1 MQKLVYVSNSRDFT
15 EQRNVNDNK
24 YLARINEL
32 LDQGWNICHMTPN
45 ATEVSNSQNPKQN
58 ETFAM
63 WVLLEKSEEQK

>member
-24 YLARINEL
+24 YLAQINGFLE
-32 LDQGWNICHMTPN
+32 QGWNICHMTPN
-45 ATEVSNSQNPKQN
+45 TVEVYNSQNPKQN

-63 WVLLEKSEEQK
+63 WILLEKPGEQE